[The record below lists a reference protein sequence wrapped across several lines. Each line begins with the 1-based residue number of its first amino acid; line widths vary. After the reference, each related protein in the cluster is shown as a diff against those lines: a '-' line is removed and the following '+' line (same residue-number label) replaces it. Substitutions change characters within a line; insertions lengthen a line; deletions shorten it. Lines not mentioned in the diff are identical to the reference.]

1 MKKVFFLFILIL
13 SSVVNA
19 AGVDVKTYIPPQAFS
34 YFDTI
39 KEESVKYFPE
49 LEYVY
54 FLPALMEHESC
65 IHLKHSRC
73 FNSKSELRTKKEL
86 GIGLGQLTQAYRN
99 DGSIRFDSLTDLRNR
114 HMNELK
120 ELSWGNIAVRP
131 DLQIRAV
138 ILMNRDNYK
147 QLYAIKDTR
156 QRTIFMSPAY
166 NGGLKGLQ
174 NERRACGM
182 SANCDPNIWFDNVER
197 FCLKSKEAIYA
208 GRSACDIN
216 RHHPFDIV
224 FNRMPKY
231 KPYFQ

>member
-1 MKKVFFLFILIL
+1 MKKVFFLIL
-13 SSVVNA
+13 SCLFTTVLAQPVN
-19 AGVDVKTYIPPQAFS
+19 VKTYIPEQAFQH
-34 YFDTI
+34 FDTI
-39 KEESVKYFPE
+39 KKEAKIFFPE

-73 FNSKSELRTKKEL
+73 FNSKSELRSKREL
-86 GIGLGQLTQAYRN
+86 GIGVGQLTKAYN
-99 DGSIRFDSLTDLRNR
+99 ADGSIRFDSLTDLRNR
-114 HMNELK
+114 HMNELR
-120 ELSWGNIAVRP
+120 ELSWGNIANRP

-147 QLYAIKDTR
+147 QLYSIEDNR

-166 NGGLKGLQ
+166 NGGLRGLQ
-174 NERRACGM
+174 NERRACGL
-182 SANCDPNIWFDNVER
+182 AKDCDPDIWFDNVEKY
-197 FCLKSKEAIYA
+197 CLKSTRPLYA

-216 RHHPFDIV
+216 RHHPYDIV

-231 KPYFQ
+231 KPHFL